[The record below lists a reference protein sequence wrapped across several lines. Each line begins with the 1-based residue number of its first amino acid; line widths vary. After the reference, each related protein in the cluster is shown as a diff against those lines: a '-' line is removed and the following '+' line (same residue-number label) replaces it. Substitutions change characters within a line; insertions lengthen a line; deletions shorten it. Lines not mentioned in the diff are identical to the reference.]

1 MYDFATKYWNIVD
14 VDGSNDLNFVEFKT
28 AISALAASNALLAIR
43 AFDEDGNG
51 ALTNDE
57 VNKFYNTVI
66 STGNSWGYKVTDGQ
80 WAALKSAYKQ
90 ATNNDGMAS
99 MMEVAQFEVLA
110 GNVFLN

>member
-1 MYDFATKYWNIVD
+1 MD
-14 VDGSNDLNFVEFKT
+14 FVEFKT

-51 ALTNDE
+51 ALTTDE
-57 VNKFYNTVI
+57 INKMHNMVM
-66 STGNSWGYKVTDGQ
+66 STGSSWGYKLTDGQ
-80 WAALKSAYKQ
+80 MAALKSAYNQ

-99 MMEVAQFEVLA
+99 MMEIAQFEILA